1 MEKVK
6 KAALSVLA
14 ALAIICLTVGFM
26 FSLPTA
32 TAYADGT
39 GSNVS
44 TDTDTGTGSGE
55 GTGEGT
61 GENTETDPA
70 PDEGTT
76 EGVAT
81 IGETSYATLQAA
93 IDAATSGQTVT
104 LIKDVTENIKT
115 ATDDVIT
122 LDLNGNTISGTDYVV
137 RNYGNL
143 TINGEGTVALDTSVT
158 NRNALRNE
166 GGATLTINGG
176 KYTTGNVQTLYNR
189 GTLTITGGEFESAG
203 SKKITAAFWS
213 PGAVTIS
220 GDTKFTN
227 TADGNGSIGIYG
239 GSITIESGTFT
250 NAGAQVLAI
259 SNSTLAEVTIKGG
272 TFTST
277 TTGNASLLN
286 VKCKTLNIEGGTFT
300 APNAQTTEIIN
311 YSTGDIAISGGSF
324 DADIPEEYIDE
335 DSVFY
340 AVEGGYKAADFET
353 AKAELPAEAVIAGN
367 KAYASLEEAIA
378 VGVVQVG
385 DTYYPSL
392 QNALDTTNNATIKL
406 IGNVTADIVVP
417 EDTTATLDLNGF
429 TLKNV
434 KDHTIINK
442 GTLTIIDSAAAA
454 SDSPVE
460 ALAEE
465 TVGTVDNVT
474 HGKAALYN
482 LGTVTLLGGTFTR
495 SAEAGTSPSSSGG
508 NSWYVVKNSGVMTIG
523 AEGEECS
530 VKITSTGKFSS
541 LIDNGYPNQDDYDYA
556 MDNGGAGNPELTVW
570 GGTFEGGLNTL
581 KNDTFGS
588 ADIYGGEFSNTT
600 QGVILN
606 WTELYIAGGTFTASN
621 DAEYAIITGD
631 LPEGSTDPEPTTT
644 ITDGDF
650 TGAISYYSNPA
661 YPEYGTEPEYSI
673 SGGTFSAT
681 VPGDY
686 IAANAMLVS
695 DGENGYV
702 VGDAQEIAT
711 EQQKDYYVANGI
723 AYESLPAAVAAVPT
737 DNKQVTITLV
747 DGNDDAKLSGDG
759 VKVQANQNIVI
770 DFNGNTYDVSGATVG
785 STGTET
791 NGFQLL
797 KGSTVEMKNGTVTA
811 TSSTAKLLIQKYCD
825 LTLRDMVVDG
835 RGLVNDGANYVVSN
849 NNGTTTFAG
858 NTIVYA
864 DEGDYA
870 FDVYYWPK
878 NGYTEVKVV
887 FADDFT
893 GTIDGDIQY
902 ASDGSEGWFENA
914 SLEING
920 SGTFNGELDVMAT
933 EETALDANISISGGT
948 FAQEVPADYLAED
961 ALYYKDAS
969 GNFVFMDKETA
980 EEEGYVITLN
990 GYGYTSIDA
999 AVAAG
1004 AEAYIDLAEG
1014 VDVAYET
1021 LDEALEAAKEGE
1033 TVKLMADITSDATVL
1048 INKNVVLDLNRFT
1061 ATSTASSSSYAN
1073 FLYVEN
1079 ATNITIKNGT
1089 IVGAAGQNA
1098 IFAIASN
1105 LTLDNVTIDAGK
1117 ANAVGIVFYGTTNI
1131 SAIKGD
1137 GATTRTAVSTEG
1149 FYTLNVNNSTVQA
1162 DVYGIAGNGGA
1173 ENSGTIININNSTVE
1188 TLTQGHGTAIFH
1200 PQYGILNVDG
1210 ANTVIEGLTGIEMR
1224 AGELNVYDGTIT
1236 STLEEPL
1243 LTDPN
1248 PGEGNSV
1255 YGAAVAISQHTTQLP
1270 VDVNVSGGTLGATYE
1285 GNYALYEIDL
1295 IEGSGTGDK
1304 DIITISLTGGT
1315 YNGEVYSENKTGYIT
1330 GGQYRDLP
1338 AEDAFLEGYAGEL
1351 FNGYY
1356 VVVES
1361 GEAGDTADLLA
1372 MRLEAQTDV
1381 RLYAAALGF
1390 RWADVQDDAEIASAY
1405 AAINAATSTSA
1416 VALAKAQAMDAID
1429 VYYNTI
1435 VDARAEAI
1443 EAIEQAAGSDVTVP
1457 TATYAAINGAMSAE
1471 EIAYYRENAL
1481 AEIQAIRSLRTEITA
1496 QAGELEGIAAAVE
1509 RLEDAFAGQDGEFD
1523 SLLGDIRAA
1532 ISAAQEAIE
1541 SGTSEA
1547 LQDMQAALEAKI
1559 DAGTQAVK
1567 DAVSGVMEELTQL
1580 AESVAAGDKALQ
1592 EAIAAGEKALAEQI
1606 EAVQGDIGAL
1616 EGAVD
1621 GQASDLQAS
1630 IDALESAVGEQASAV
1645 QADIDALRTAIAAA
1659 QADIDDILASI
1670 AAGGPSFEE
1679 LAEQIAAIKSTA
1691 DGLQT
1696 SVGDVQ
1702 TAVKAAQDA
1711 VAAAQGALSGQIEE
1725 ADDAASFTTLYV
1737 LVGIALALSAAA
1749 VALLVVLLLKRS
1761 KAA

>member
-26 FSLPTA
+26 FSLPAA
-32 TAYADGT
+32 TAYADEP

-44 TDTDTGTGSGE
+44 TDADAGTGSGE

-70 PDEGTT
+70 PEEGTT

-115 ATDDVIT
+115 AADDVIT
-122 LDLNGNTISGTDYVV
+122 LDLNGY
-137 RNYGNL
+137 
-143 TINGEGTVALDTSVT
+143 
-158 NRNALRNE
+158 
-166 GGATLTINGG
+166 TLT
-176 KYTTGNVQTLYNR
+176 
-189 GTLTITGGEFESAG
+189 
-203 SKKITAAFWS
+203 
-213 PGAVTIS
+213 
-220 GDTKFTN
+220 
-227 TADGNGSIGIYG
+227 
-239 GSITIESGTFT
+239 
-250 NAGAQVLAI
+250 
-259 SNSTLAEVTIKGG
+259 
-272 TFTST
+272 
-277 TTGNASLLN
+277 NAS
-286 VKCKTLNIEGGTFT
+286 
-300 APNAQTTEIIN
+300 
-311 YSTGDIAISGGSF
+311 
-324 DADIPEEYIDE
+324 
-335 DSVFY
+335 
-340 AVEGGYKAADFET
+340 
-353 AKAELPAEAVIAGN
+353 
-367 KAYASLEEAIA
+367 
-378 VGVVQVG
+378 
-385 DTYYPSL
+385 
-392 QNALDTTNNATIKL
+392 
-406 IGNVTADIVVP
+406 
-417 EDTTATLDLNGF
+417 
-429 TLKNV
+429 
-434 KDHTIINK
+434 DHTIMNYGK
-442 GTLTIIDSAAAA
+442 LTIVDGS
-454 SDSPVE
+454 E
-460 ALAEE
+460 A
-465 TVGTVDNVT
+465 GTVDNVT
-474 HGKAALYN
+474 HARGALFN
-482 LGTVTLLGGTFTR
+482 FGEATLLGGTFTR
-495 SAEAGTSPSSSGG
+495 SLEDGSSATDSGG
-508 NSWYVVKNSGVMTIG
+508 NSWYVIKNLGYLTIG
-523 AEGEECS
+523 AEGEQCDVS
-530 VKITSTGKFSS
+530 VTQDGHVSSMIT
-541 LIDNGYPNQDDYDYA
+541 NGYYDPDDQGDHATYYA
-556 MDNGGAGNPELTVW
+556 SVTTEDKIPTLVIN
-570 GGTFEGGLNTL
+570 GGTFSGGINTV
-581 KNDTFGS
+581 KNDNHSVAVINGGKFTNVS
-588 ADIYGGEFSNTT
+588 QAVVLNWNDLTITGGEF
-600 QGVILN
+600 V
-606 WTELYIAGGTFTASN
+606 AGK
-621 DAEYAIITGD
+621 DAQAAIITSYANTGFNN
-631 LPEGSTDPEPTTT
+631 GTTN
-644 ITDGDF
+644 ITGGNFD
-650 TGAISYYSNPA
+650 GAIMADYNDA
-661 YPEYGTEPEYSI
+661 NVDYSI

-785 STGTET
+785 SSGTET

-797 KGSTVEMKNGTVTA
+797 KGATVEMKNGTVTA

-825 LTLRDMVVDG
+825 LTLRGMVVDG

-920 SGTFNGELDVMAT
+920 SGTFNGELKVGAEGD
-933 EETALDANISISGGT
+933 TALEANITISGGT
-948 FAQEVPADYLAED
+948 FVQEVPADYLAED

-1033 TVKLMADITSDATVL
+1033 TVKMLADYTTKATL
-1048 INKNVVLDLNRFT
+1048 QINKKITLDLNGYSITGGSTADNLVIKIAAGGAKITNSSADESVVTLGAREVVGIGVAADLTEEVTIENIMVEATDKTKTDSVLNGLELSSPTTVKGVTINVSGKTTSTDLAKSYLMMAILAQKDVTIIDSNIT
-1061 ATSTASSSSYAN
+1061 ATQTEGSTNQLQAVRVEAGANLTMEGTKIDANGPLAYGVCFFGPYSTAEFNRLLESDPLDTSKFTTLSITNSSIEAYAFAVTGN
-1073 FLYVEN
+1073 G
-1079 ATNITIKNGT
+1079 ATHGT
-1089 IVGAAGQNA
+1089 IFDIENSTLVSEAG
-1098 IFAIASN
+1098 
-1105 LTLDNVTIDAGK
+1105 
-1117 ANAVGIVFYGTTNI
+1117 
-1131 SAIKGD
+1131 SAI
-1137 GATTRTAVSTEG
+1137 
-1149 FYTLNVNNSTVQA
+1149 Y
-1162 DVYGIAGNGGA
+1162 
-1173 ENSGTIININNSTVE
+1173 
-1188 TLTQGHGTAIFH
+1188 H
-1200 PQYGILNVDG
+1200 PQYGEMTVSASTITGTSGIEVRAGIVTIESSIITATGDPFVSDPNGNGSTTDG
-1210 ANTVIEGLTGIEMR
+1210 A
-1224 AGELNVYDGTIT
+1224 
-1236 STLEEPL
+1236 
-1243 LTDPN
+1243 
-1248 PGEGNSV
+1248 
-1255 YGAAVAISQHTTQLP
+1255 AISLVQHTTELP
-1270 VDVNVSGGTLGATYE
+1270 TQITVK
-1285 GNYALYEIDL
+1285 
-1295 IEGSGTGDK
+1295 SGTFNGVRAFYQANLQGNDAAALEK
-1304 DIITISLTGGT
+1304 IAINLQGGT

-1372 MRLEAQTDV
+1372 MRLEAQADV
-1381 RLYAAALGF
+1381 RLYAVALGLN
-1390 RWADVQDDAEIASAY
+1390 WADVSGDADIAAAY
-1405 AAINAATSTSA
+1405 AAINTATSESII
-1416 VALAKAQAMDAID
+1416 ALAKAQAMDAVD

-1509 RLEDAFAGQDGEFD
+1509 RLEGAFAGQGGEFD

-1532 ISAAQEAIE
+1532 ITAAQEAIE

>member
-26 FSLPTA
+26 FSLPAA

-115 ATDDVIT
+115 AADDVIT

-158 NRNALRNE
+158 DRNALRNE

-176 KYTTGNVQTLYNR
+176 KYTTGNVQTLYNK

-311 YSTGDIAISGGSF
+311 YSAGDIAISGGSF
-324 DADIPEEYIDE
+324 NADI
-335 DSVFY
+335 
-340 AVEGGYKAADFET
+340 
-353 AKAELPAEAVIAGN
+353 
-367 KAYASLEEAIA
+367 
-378 VGVVQVG
+378 
-385 DTYYPSL
+385 
-392 QNALDTTNNATIKL
+392 
-406 IGNVTADIVVP
+406 
-417 EDTTATLDLNGF
+417 
-429 TLKNV
+429 
-434 KDHTIINK
+434 
-442 GTLTIIDSAAAA
+442 
-454 SDSPVE
+454 
-460 ALAEE
+460 
-465 TVGTVDNVT
+465 
-474 HGKAALYN
+474 
-482 LGTVTLLGGTFTR
+482 
-495 SAEAGTSPSSSGG
+495 
-508 NSWYVVKNSGVMTIG
+508 
-523 AEGEECS
+523 
-530 VKITSTGKFSS
+530 
-541 LIDNGYPNQDDYDYA
+541 
-556 MDNGGAGNPELTVW
+556 
-570 GGTFEGGLNTL
+570 
-581 KNDTFGS
+581 
-588 ADIYGGEFSNTT
+588 
-600 QGVILN
+600 
-606 WTELYIAGGTFTASN
+606 
-621 DAEYAIITGD
+621 
-631 LPEGSTDPEPTTT
+631 
-644 ITDGDF
+644 
-650 TGAISYYSNPA
+650 
-661 YPEYGTEPEYSI
+661 
-673 SGGTFSAT
+673 
-681 VPGDY
+681 PGDY
-686 IAANAMLVS
+686 IAENAMLVS

-702 VGDAQEIAT
+702 VGDAQKIAT

-723 AYESLPAAVAAVPT
+723 AYESLPAAVEAVRT
-737 DNKQVTITLV
+737 DNKQVTITLI
-747 DGNDDAKLSGDG
+747 DGNGDRELNGDG

-770 DFNGNTYDVSGATVG
+770 DFNDNTYDVDGKTVG

-797 KGSTVEMKNGTVTA
+797 KGATVEMKNGTVTA
-811 TSSTAKLLIQKYCD
+811 TASTAKLLIQKYCD
-825 LTLRDMVVDG
+825 LTLCDMVVDG
-835 RGLVNDGANYVVSN
+835 TKLVGPAANYVISN
-849 NNGTTTFAG
+849 NNGKTTFTGSTKVLAG
-858 NTIVYA
+858 
-864 DEGDYA
+864 EGDYA
-870 FDVYYWPK
+870 FDVYYWPA
-878 NGYTEVKVV
+878 NGYDEVKVV

-893 GTIDGDIQY
+893 GTIDGNIQY
-902 ASDGSEGWFENA
+902 ATDGTNNGSWYTKA
-914 SLEING
+914 ILEING
-920 SGTFNGELDVMAT
+920 NGTFNGKLDID
-933 EETALDANISISGGT
+933 EETGYDALDANITVSGGT

-990 GYGYTSIDA
+990 GYGYTSLDA
-999 AVAAG
+999 AVEAG
-1004 AEAYIDLAEG
+1004 AVAYIDKAEG
-1014 VDVAYET
+1014 IDVGYT
-1021 LDEALEAAKEGE
+1021 DLQEALEAAEEGE

-1098 IFAIASN
+1098 IFASASN

-1162 DVYGIAGNGGA
+1162 DVYGIAGNGGKK
-1173 ENSGTIININNSTVE
+1173 NSGTIININNSTVE

-1243 LTDPN
+1243 LTDQKN

-1315 YNGEVYSENKTGYIT
+1315 YNGEVYSENKTGFVS
-1330 GGQYRDLP
+1330 GGKYSTELDASLFAEGFSAQYL
-1338 AEDAFLEGYAGEL
+1338 
-1351 FNGYY
+1351 NGYY
-1356 VVVES
+1356 YALEES
-1361 GEAGDTADLLA
+1361 GSEGSGSLQTAK
-1372 MRLEAQTDV
+1372 LEAQTDV
-1381 RLYAAALGF
+1381 RLYATSALGMS
-1390 RWADVQDDAEIASAY
+1390 WNKLKTVDGAKDILKLY
-1405 AAINAATSTSA
+1405 AAIENATG
-1416 VALAKAQAMDAID
+1416 VGALTIAKTEAMNA
-1429 VYYNTI
+1429 
-1435 VDARAEAI
+1435 VDAYLENVENARAA
-1443 EAIEQAAGSDVTVP
+1443 AVTAVQAAADDAGVTLP
-1457 TATYAAINGAMSAE
+1457 TAAYAAINGALTTDEVDLYEA
-1471 EIAYYRENAL
+1471 NAL
-1481 AEIQAIRSLRTEITA
+1481 AEIEEIADLRA
-1496 QAGELEGIAAAVE
+1496 DIAAQMTELQKVSSAVNKLSTAFTGTNNE
-1509 RLEDAFAGQDGEFD
+1509 FDALLKDIEDAIDAAQKEIVDGTSD
-1523 SLLGDIRAA
+1523 SL
-1532 ISAAQEAIE
+1532 
-1541 SGTSEA
+1541 TK
-1547 LQDMQAALEAKI
+1547 MQAALEAKI
-1559 DAGTQAVK
+1559 
-1567 DAVSGVMEELTQL
+1567 S
-1580 AESVAAGDKALQ
+1580 AGDKAI
-1592 EAIAAGEKALAEQI
+1592 ESAIATLRTELSNYAAK
-1606 EAVQGDIGAL
+1606 
-1616 EGAVD
+1616 VD
-1621 GQASDLQAS
+1621 TVKTELQAS
-1630 IDALESAVGEQASAV
+1630 LTASTGALQTGVDALDEAIGAV
-1645 QADIDALRTAIAAA
+1645 QADIDALEAAIDAEGGNVEDLAADIAGVKTAVDGISASVESVVEDA
-1659 QADIDDILASI
+1659 QA
-1670 AAGGPSFEE
+1670 
-1679 LAEQIAAIKSTA
+1679 
-1691 DGLQT
+1691 
-1696 SVGDVQ
+1696 
-1702 TAVKAAQDA
+1702 
-1711 VAAAQGALSGQIEE
+1711 ALSQQIED
-1725 ADDAASFTTLYV
+1725 ADDSSAFTVVYT
-1737 LVGIALALSAAA
+1737 LVGIALALAAAA
-1749 VALLVVLLLKRS
+1749 VVLQVVTLFKR
-1761 KAA
+1761 K